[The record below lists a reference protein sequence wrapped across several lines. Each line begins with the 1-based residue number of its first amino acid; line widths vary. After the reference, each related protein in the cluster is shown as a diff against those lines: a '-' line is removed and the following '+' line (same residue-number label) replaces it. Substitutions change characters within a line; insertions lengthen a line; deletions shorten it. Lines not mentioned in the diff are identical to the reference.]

1 MKMSVRFNEKD
12 REFSL
17 GEPSQSQIFEL
28 DKFYRKVFSECIREG
43 IMTEAEAKKRFE
55 ESGAWTKSDESEIQ
69 KLMNLVAFDSAMLSQ
84 REDLDDDTADLI
96 EKIQQNRS
104 SLFELISRKTELLSN
119 TAEGMSNEQKV
130 FQYMLLCLRDEDG
143 KRVFLSKEE
152 IEEFSKTNPEELS
165 VLAENAY
172 AKVYGIEEDRDIT
185 EDWAEVRFMSK
196 MSDKQEEKEEES
208 SESDNS

>member
-104 SLFELISRKTELLSN
+104 NLFELISRKTELLSN

>member
-104 SLFELISRKTELLSN
+104 NLFELISRKTELLSN

-152 IEEFSKTNPEELS
+152 IEEFSKSNPEELS